1 MTLAS
6 LETASWSQRRRRAAE
21 LAERWG
27 FADEVLAFYTALLP
41 VQEAIYEPALERKVA
56 PGDVAAFAA
65 EHAMPRV
72 IEVSVTNGPAALMG
86 SVLERFHETDTTELV
101 QCWLDGG
108 ELSAVET
115 FLARAATG
123 PILEALGQ
131 AAGDAC
137 KGPRDERHCPVC
149 GGLPQVSY
157 LASSPED
164 LVTAHRYLECSRCAA
179 SWSFGRLMCPA
190 CGENDASHLSVYSEL
205 GSSQAELSGGNVV
218 KPGSSQSGSL
228 PAPGLNFPHVRI
240 DACQTCKQYLLN
252 VDRVRDG
259 RAVPVVDEMAALPLD
274 LYAKELGM
282 SKIVPNLMG
291 F

>member
-6 LETASWSQRRRRAAE
+6 LETASWSERRWRATE
-21 LAERWG
+21 LGERWP
-27 FADEVLAFYTALLP
+27 FAAEVLAFYTALLP
-41 VQEAIYEPALERKVA
+41 VAEAAYRLTLERRPA
-56 PGDVAAFAA
+56 PADVAAFAA
-65 EHAMPRV
+65 EHALPPV
-72 IEVSVTNGPAALMG
+72 IEVSVTSGPAALMG
-86 SVLERFHETDTTELV
+86 SVLERFHESDAAELV
-101 QCWLDGG
+101 SRWLHGG
-108 ELSAVET
+108 ELSAVER
-115 FLARAATG
+115 FLARAAAG
-123 PILEALGQ
+123 PILEALGS

-137 KGPRDERHCPVC
+137 SGPRDERHCPVC

-179 SWSFGRLMCPA
+179 SWSYGRLTCPA
-190 CGENDASHLSVYSEL
+190 CGETDAARLPVYSEL
-205 GSSQAELSGGNVV
+205 GSSQAELSGNVV
-218 KPGSSQSGSL
+218 KPGTSESGAA
-228 PAPGLNFPHVRI
+228 PAIGLNFPHVRI
-240 DACQTCKQYLLN
+240 DACLTCMHYLLN

-259 RAVPVVDEMAALPLD
+259 RAVPSVDELAALPLD